1 MIKQKYPMK
10 NAMVFLIA
18 LQICLH
24 ISGQQEIRLLV
35 RGDDIGSTHAANLA
49 CIDAYQKGIVRSV
62 EIMVPCAWFEEAV
75 ILLNQNPGLDIGIHL
90 VLTSE
95 WNVYK
100 WRPLTHC
107 PSITDD
113 DGYFFPM
120 IWPNENYPENRTLL
134 HANWKIEEVEA
145 ELRAQIELAL
155 KKIPRIS
162 HLSNHMAW
170 SKADPKLSELYERLQ
185 KEYNLELNPA
195 ADSISHLG
203 NYDKAGST
211 ASQEKEFIDNLKKL
225 TPGTWIF
232 VEHPAYD
239 QPEMQGVFHTGYE
252 NVGKD
257 RDNVARV
264 LMSSRVKKVI
274 ADKKI
279 NLIGY
284 KDL

>member
-1 MIKQKYPMK
+1 MK
-10 NAMVFLIA
+10 KTMVLLLA
-18 LQICLH
+18 LSTCMSIL
-24 ISGQQEIRLLV
+24 SQQEIRLLV

-62 EIMVPCAWFEEAV
+62 EIMVPCAWFEEAAV
-75 ILLNQNPGLDIGIHL
+75 LLNQNTGLDVGIHL

-107 PSITDD
+107 PGITDE

-120 IWPNENYPENRTLL
+120 VWPNENYPENRSLL
-134 HANWKIEEVEA
+134 HADWKIEEVEA

-170 SKADPKLSELYERLQ
+170 SKADPRLTELYDRLQ
-185 KEYNLELNPA
+185 KEYHLELKPA
-195 ADSISHLG
+195 ADSISWLG
-203 NYDKAGST
+203 DYEKAGST
-211 ASQEKEFIDNLKKL
+211 GKQVKGFIDNLNKL

-257 RDNVARV
+257 RDNVTRILISPA
-264 LMSSRVKKVI
+264 VKKVI
-274 ADKKI
+274 AERNIMLI
-279 NLIGY
+279 NY
-284 KDL
+284 KDLK

>member
-1 MIKQKYPMK
+1 MK
-10 NAMVFLIA
+10 KTMVLLLA
-18 LQICLH
+18 LSACMSIL
-24 ISGQQEIRLLV
+24 GQQEIRLLV
-35 RGDDIGSTHAANLA
+35 RGDDIGSAHAANLA
-49 CIDAYQKGIVRSV
+49 CIDAYQNGIVRSV

-75 ILLNQNPGLDIGIHL
+75 VLLNQNPGLDVGIHL

-107 PSITDD
+107 PSITDE

-120 IWPNENYPENRTLL
+120 VWPNENYPGNRTLL

-155 KKIPRIS
+155 KKIPQIS
-162 HLSNHMAW
+162 HLSNHMGW
-170 SKADPKLSELYERLQ
+170 SKADPRLTELYNRLQ
-185 KEYNLELNPA
+185 KDYNLELRPT
-195 ADSISHLG
+195 ADSVSWLA
-203 NYDKAGST
+203 NYDKTGST
-211 ASQEKEFIDNLKKL
+211 SSQVKGFIENLKKL

-239 QPEMQGVFHTGYE
+239 QPEMQGVYHTGYE

-257 RDNVARV
+257 RDNVTRI
-264 LMSSRVKKVI
+264 LTSPIVKKVI
-274 ADKKI
+274 AKKNIVLI
-279 NLIGY
+279 NY

>member
-1 MIKQKYPMK
+1 MK
-10 NAMVFLIA
+10 NAMVFLLA
-18 LQICLH
+18 LQVCMH

-75 ILLNQNPGLDIGIHL
+75 VLLNQNPELDVGIHL

-95 WNVYK
+95 WNLYK
-100 WRPLTHC
+100 WRPITHC

-120 IWPNENYPENRTLL
+120 VWPNGNYAENRTLL
-134 HANWKIEEVEA
+134 HSNWKIEEVEA

-162 HLSNHMAW
+162 HLSNHMGW
-170 SKADPKLSELYERLQ
+170 SKADPQLTELYDRLQ
-185 KEYNLELNPA
+185 KEYHLELKPA
-195 ADSISHLG
+195 ADSISWLG
-203 NYDKAGST
+203 NYDKAGSVRN
-211 ASQEKEFIDNLKKL
+211 QVEGFIENLKKL

-252 NVGKD
+252 NVGKE
-257 RDNVARV
+257 RDHVTCI
-264 LMSSRVKKVI
+264 LTHPKVKKVI
-274 ADKKI
+274 AEKNI
-279 NLIGY
+279 RLISY
-284 KDL
+284 KDLK

>member
-1 MIKQKYPMK
+1 MK
-10 NAMVFLIA
+10 NAIVFLIL
-18 LQICLH
+18 LQVCVH

-62 EIMVPCAWFEEAV
+62 EIMVPCAWFEEAAV
-75 ILLNQNPGLDIGIHL
+75 LLNQNPGLDVGIHL

-95 WNVYK
+95 WNLYK

-107 PSITDD
+107 PSITDE

-120 IWPNENYPENRTLL
+120 VWPNENYPENRTLL

-155 KKIPRIS
+155 KKIPGIS

-170 SKADPKLSELYERLQ
+170 SKADPRLSELYDRLQ
-185 KEYNLELNPA
+185 KEYHLELKPA
-195 ADSISHLG
+195 ADSLSWLE
-203 NYDKAGST
+203 NYDKAGS
-211 ASQEKEFIDNLKKL
+211 AKSQIEGFINNLKKL

-232 VEHPAYD
+232 VEHPAYN
-239 QPEMQGVFHTGYE
+239 QPEMQGIFHTGYE

-257 RDNVARV
+257 RDDVTRIF
-264 LMSSRVKKVI
+264 LSPKVKKVI
-274 ADKKI
+274 EDRKI
-279 NLIGY
+279 KLISY

>member
-1 MIKQKYPMK
+1 MK
-10 NAMVFLIA
+10 KTMVLFLA
-18 LQICLH
+18 FNFYTL
-24 ISGQQEIRLLV
+24 ISAQQEIRLLV

-75 ILLNQNPGLDIGIHL
+75 VLLNQNPGLDVGIHL

-95 WNVYK
+95 WDGYK

-107 PSITDD
+107 PGITDD

-120 IWPNENYPENRTLL
+120 VWPNDNYPDNRTLL
-134 HANWKIEEVEA
+134 RADWKIEEVEA

-162 HLSNHMAW
+162 HLSNHMGW
-170 SKADPKLSELYERLQ
+170 SNADPRLTELYNRLQ
-185 KEYNLELNPA
+185 KEYHLELKPA

-203 NYDKAGST
+203 NYDKAGSIT
-211 ASQEKEFIDNLKKL
+211 SQEKEFIDNLKKL

-257 RDNVARV
+257 RDNVTRI
-264 LMSSRVKKVI
+264 LMSPKVKKAI

-279 NLIGY
+279 TLISY

>member
-1 MIKQKYPMK
+1 MK
-10 NAMVFLIA
+10 KTIVLLLALTIYTLISA
-18 LQICLH
+18 QP
-24 ISGQQEIRLLV
+24 EIRLLV

-49 CIDAYQKGIVRSV
+49 CIDAYQQGIVRSV

-75 ILLNQNPGLDIGIHL
+75 VLLNQNPGLDVGIHL

-95 WNVYK
+95 WNGYK
-100 WRPLTHC
+100 WRPLTHG
-107 PSITDD
+107 PGITDE

-120 IWPNENYPENRTLL
+120 VWPSENYPDNRTLL
-134 HANWKIEEVEA
+134 GANWKIEEVEA

-162 HLSNHMAW
+162 HLSSHMGW
-170 SKADPKLSELYERLQ
+170 SHANPQFSELYDRLQ
-185 KEYNLELNPA
+185 KEYNLELKST

-225 TPGTWIF
+225 TSGTWIF

-257 RDNVARV
+257 RDNVTRI
-264 LMSSRVKKVI
+264 LMSPKVKKAI

-279 NLIGY
+279 TLISY

>member
-1 MIKQKYPMK
+1 MK
-10 NAMVFLIA
+10 KTMVLFLA
-18 LQICLH
+18 FNFYTL
-24 ISGQQEIRLLV
+24 ISAQQEIRLLV

-75 ILLNQNPGLDIGIHL
+75 VLLNQNPGLDVGIHL

-95 WNVYK
+95 WDGYK

-107 PSITDD
+107 PGITDD

-120 IWPNENYPENRTLL
+120 VWPNENYPDNRTLL
-134 HANWKIEEVEA
+134 GADWKIEEVEA

-162 HLSNHMAW
+162 HLSNHMGW
-170 SKADPKLSELYERLQ
+170 SNADPRLSELYDRLQ
-185 KEYNLELNPA
+185 KEYHLELKPA

-257 RDNVARV
+257 RDNVTRI
-264 LMSSRVKKVI
+264 LMSPKVKKAI

-279 NLIGY
+279 TLISY

>member
-1 MIKQKYPMK
+1 MK
-10 NAMVFLIA
+10 NALIFLLVLPVCI
-18 LQICLH
+18 H
-24 ISGQQEIRLLV
+24 ISAQQEIRLLV

-49 CIDAYQKGIVRSV
+49 CIDAYQTGIVRSV

-75 ILLNQNPGLDIGIHL
+75 VLLNQNPGLDVGIHL

-95 WNVYK
+95 WNGYK

-107 PSITDD
+107 PGITDE

-120 IWPNENYPENRTLL
+120 VWPNENYPENRSLL
-134 HANWKIEEVEA
+134 HADWKIEEVEA

-170 SKADPKLSELYERLQ
+170 SKADPRLTEVYDRLQ
-185 KEYNLELNPA
+185 KEYHLELKPS
-195 ADSISHLG
+195 ADSISWLG
-203 NYDKAGST
+203 DYDKAGST
-211 ASQEKEFIDNLKKL
+211 GNQVKGFIDNLNKL

-257 RDNVARV
+257 RDNVTRI
-264 LMSSRVKKVI
+264 LLSRKVKKVI

-279 NLIGY
+279 VLISY

>member
-1 MIKQKYPMK
+1 MK
-10 NAMVFLIA
+10 KTMVLFLA
-18 LQICLH
+18 FNFYTL
-24 ISGQQEIRLLV
+24 ISAQQEIRLLV

-75 ILLNQNPGLDIGIHL
+75 VLLNQNPGLDVGIHL

-95 WNVYK
+95 WDGYK

-107 PSITDD
+107 PGITDD

-120 IWPNENYPENRTLL
+120 VWPNENYPDNRTLL
-134 HANWKIEEVEA
+134 RADWKIEEVEA

-162 HLSNHMAW
+162 HLSNHMGW
-170 SKADPKLSELYERLQ
+170 SNADPRLSELYDRLQ
-185 KEYNLELNPA
+185 KEYHLELKPA

-257 RDNVARV
+257 RDNVTRI
-264 LMSSRVKKVI
+264 LMSPKVKKAI

-279 NLIGY
+279 TLISY